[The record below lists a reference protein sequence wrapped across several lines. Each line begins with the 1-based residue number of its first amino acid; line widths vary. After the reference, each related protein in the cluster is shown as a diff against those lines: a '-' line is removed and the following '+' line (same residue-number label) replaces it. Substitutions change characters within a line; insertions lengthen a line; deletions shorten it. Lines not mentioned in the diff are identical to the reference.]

1 MTSERLVSL
10 ACISSQAFVNWPHWY
25 PALVWSEGV
34 VDTPTKRRRTVTFAT
49 GRRSQELSL
58 DVCSIEPRKDEKHLY
73 QW

>member
-1 MTSERLVSL
+1 MASERLASL
-10 ACISSQAFVNWPHWY
+10 ACISSQAFVNWPHWN
-25 PALVWSEGV
+25 PALVWSEGA
-34 VDTPTKRRRTVTFAT
+34 VDTPTKRLCTVTFAT